1 MDAIVN
7 LLESVVPDGYQI
19 EAFLKMALFLVLG
32 VIAIGVLGRLC
43 LGKGSVLTRSVS
55 SAISI
60 FFIYVIT
67 IVIYSFGVNLQ
78 FLLAPLPFVSIQDSY
93 LVLQIYST
101 SRYLEICDQVLSMII
116 LSFLANLADGWL
128 PKGKNL
134 FAWFF
139 FRCLSVMIAM
149 ILHLLAN
156 AILNVLLPE
165 GLLLWAPVV
174 LLGLLFLMMAVGAL
188 KILVGALISTVNPVI
203 GALYTFFFASIIGK
217 QISKAVLTTAILA
230 GIVWLL
236 HYLGITAV
244 FIASA
249 ALTAYIPLLIILLI
263 LWYLVGHVL

>member
-156 AILNVLLPE
+156 AILNVLLP
-165 GLLLWAPVV
+165 
-174 LLGLLFLMMAVGAL
+174 
-188 KILVGALISTVNPVI
+188 
-203 GALYTFFFASIIGK
+203 
-217 QISKAVLTTAILA
+217 
-230 GIVWLL
+230 
-236 HYLGITAV
+236 
-244 FIASA
+244 
-249 ALTAYIPLLIILLI
+249 
-263 LWYLVGHVL
+263 

>member
-7 LLESVVPDGYQI
+7 LLESVFPEGFQI
-19 EAFLKMALFLVLG
+19 EAFLKMALFLTVG
-32 VIAIGVLGRLC
+32 VIVIGILGRLC

-67 IVIYSFGVNLQ
+67 IVIYSFGVKLD
-78 FLLAPLPFVSIQDSY
+78 FLLAPLPFVNIHDEY
-93 LVLQIYST
+93 LTLQIFDKSA
-101 SRYLEICDQVLSMII
+101 YLEICSQLLSMII
-116 LSFLANLADGWL
+116 LAFLANLADGWL
-128 PKGKNL
+128 PQGKNL

-149 ILHLLAN
+149 VLHLLAN
-156 AILNVLLPE
+156 AILNALLPE

-174 LLGLLFLMMAVGAL
+174 LLGLLLLMMMVGVF
-188 KILVGALISTVNPVI
+188 KIIIGALISTVNPVI

-236 HYLGITAV
+236 HYLGISAIY
-244 FIASA
+244 IASA
-249 ALTAYIPLLIILLI
+249 ALSAYIPLLLILLV